1 MYKLVFFLSL
11 LFLSQNL
18 MAQMEDAQ
26 NEPFKQPS
34 DSTSLIK
41 RHSPKKAALLSAA
54 FPGTG
59 QIYNKKYWKLPIVYG
74 GIGALGAW
82 VGINAKNLRGYTNAY
97 KLEVDDDPSTSGS
110 YKGFSG
116 ENELSVKRD
125 GAKRNLD
132 LSIILLSVFY
142 SLNIVDAAVDA
153 HLFDYSIT
161 DDLSVS
167 LEPDFSTYQSFNGAQ
182 PKIGLNLALH
192 FKQKE

>member
-1 MYKLVFFLSL
+1 M
-11 LFLSQNL
+11 
-18 MAQMEDAQ
+18 
-26 NEPFKQPS
+26 
-34 DSTSLIK
+34 
-41 RHSPKKAALLSAA
+41 
-54 FPGTG
+54 
-59 QIYNKKYWKLPIVYG
+59 
-74 GIGALGAW
+74 
-82 VGINAKNLRGYTNAY
+82 
-97 KLEVDDDPSTSGS
+97 DDDTSTSGS

-125 GAKRNLD
+125 DAKRNLD